1 MTELLAVPLEEGG
14 TIVVETVEGQ
24 GGVLKAARPGEI
36 VGQAART
43 LESALDA
50 VAPAA
55 RAVVDKLREAAPA
68 DITVEFGLR
77 LTAEAG
83 VVVTRTTGEC
93 NFRVM
98 LRWERCDGSGR

>member
-14 TIVVETVEGQ
+14 TIVVETIERP
-24 GGVLKAARPGEI
+24 GGIVKAARPGEI
-36 VGQAART
+36 VERAAQT

-55 RAVVDKLREAAPA
+55 RAVVEKLREAAP
-68 DITVEFGLR
+68 DEITVEFGLR

-93 NFRVM
+93 NFKIT
-98 LRWERCDGSGR
+98 LHWERGDGSGE